1 MPSTGDDLR
10 EYHPAYARLM
20 FEEPLVMPE
29 RTAPVSGGL
38 VRLVIHNQL
47 NDLVTR
53 DGDRSAHP
61 PVAGCASSTCFV

>member
-1 MPSTGDDLR
+1 
-10 EYHPAYARLM
+10 M